1 MYKKQSKQIKIQA
14 VVTAN
19 IQMKSYEINAII
31 INCATTNM
39 VTIFLFEI

>member
-31 INCATTNM
+31 NCATTNM